1 MCRYQDGLVLD
12 SRMSESTDVA
22 REAEGE
28 KVVRQPLKWN
38 LRHSETEA
46 GAGYG
51 LFRPSTFD
59 FSTFLKNE
67 ATDLYENKGSAVARI
82 GNEATGPVVGFQFS
96 VLSCRRTKWPC
107 GRGLKRP
114 ARRRS
119 ETVCFN
125 LRPSTF
131 DFF

>member
-1 MCRYQDGLVLD
+1 MLSSAFSALRSVTLAAPTRKMCRYQGGLVLD

-67 ATDLYENKGSAVARI
+67 ATDLYENKGSTLGKI
-82 GNEATGPVVGFQFS
+82 ENEPTEGA
-96 VLSCRRTKWPC
+96 C
-107 GRGLKRP
+107 GQSRP
-114 ARRRS
+114 IAS
-119 ETVCFN
+119 GQ
-125 LRPSTF
+125 L
-131 DFF
+131 